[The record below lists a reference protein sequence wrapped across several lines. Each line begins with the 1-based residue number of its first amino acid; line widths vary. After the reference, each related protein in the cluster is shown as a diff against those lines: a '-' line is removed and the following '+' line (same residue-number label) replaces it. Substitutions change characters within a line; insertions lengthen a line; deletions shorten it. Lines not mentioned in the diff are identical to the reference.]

1 MARATVRVVRK
12 PDNKAIADWAREV
25 AEMALT
31 TAGLRVREAARDS
44 LKRQKR
50 VDSGDLGS
58 SISEP
63 RRVQGEEVAFDVI
76 AERDYGIYV
85 EYGRGP
91 GKQPP
96 PDVIRAWVKR
106 RLGLDGTEA
115 DSAAYLIGRAIG
127 KRGIA
132 GAYFLREGA
141 ESINVDQLAR
151 EIEEEL
157 NG

>member
-1 MARATVRVVRK
+1 MARATVKVVRK
-12 PDNKAIADWAREV
+12 PDNAAIVDWARQ
-25 AEMALT
+25 AAATALT
-31 TAGLRVREAARDS
+31 SAGLRVRNAARES

-50 VDSGDLGS
+50 VDSGELQA

-76 AERDYGIYV
+76 AQESYGIYV

-96 PDVIRAWVKR
+96 PDVLLAWVKR
-106 RLGLDGTEA
+106 RLGLEGAEA
-115 DSAAYLIGRAIG
+115 KSAAFLIGRSIG
-127 KRGIA
+127 KTGTP

-141 ESINVDQLAR
+141 EAIDVDQLAR